1 LNVFLAEED
10 VAVVL
15 DRLQHSFMV
24 GGVHT
29 IDGEASGNTY
39 IYGSHVIVLSHL
51 KNPLVFGVCYLIGI
65 FVPTFTAPA
74 ALVVVL

>member
-1 LNVFLAEED
+1 MNPCVITPFLNVFLAEED

-24 GGVHT
+24 GGVHSF
-29 IDGEASGNTY
+29 DGEASAYAY

-51 KNPLVFGVCYLIGI
+51 KNPLCVCIYECLGY
-65 FVPTFTAPA
+65 VT
-74 ALVVVL
+74 